1 MLGHAVAIL
10 SDANHGAQTA
20 VILNPPKR
28 ISSGKG
34 SQEKGAAQRRP
45 PVNHLSSECE
55 MANPVL
61 LPALFVVLRAER
73 LFFAETDCLDAV
85 GGDAL
90 LHEHLLYRFGPTCSE
105 GQVVFFRAP
114 VIAMPFDEHAN
125 IRMLRKEGGVL
136 LRAVLNAGAGAVQR
150 FWYGWKM

>member
-73 LFFAETDCLDAV
+73 LFFTEA
-85 GGDAL
+85 
-90 LHEHLLYRFGPTCSE
+90 CSE

-114 VIAMPFDEHAN
+114 VIAMPFDEHVN